1 MGWQALV
8 SHASGKCHKTH
19 FDRKQMFFKPKP
31 ARAAK
36 PQSTNSSNVDS
47 ASTPKSDTI
56 IVDNEPRIDLI
67 LQSSQKQKAEIVWA
81 IKVVCSSYSN
91 NSCFDVSQVFK
102 CMFPDSE
109 IAKSFELGADK
120 LKYVIN
126 FGLAPY
132 FEDML
137 GELLKKSDH
146 HVISFDESLNDVTQN
161 CQMDI
166 LVRFFDSIICKVKVR
181 YLDSIFLGHS
191 THQDLYDQFSNAI
204 LKLDSN
210 IEKRM
215 NILNLLTLEV
225 VGFIHY
231 MVFLNME

>member
-1 MGWQALV
+1 MGRQALV

-19 FDRKQMFFKPKP
+19 IYRKQMFFKPEP

-36 PQSTNSSNVDS
+36 PQSNNSSNVDS
-47 ASTPKSDTI
+47 ASTSSKSDTI
-56 IVDNEPRIDLI
+56 IVDNEPRIDLM

-81 IKVVCSSYSN
+81 IKVVCSGYSN

-102 CMFPDSE
+102 CMLPDSE

-132 FEDML
+132 FKDML

-146 HVISFDESLNDVTQN
+146 YVI
-161 CQMDI
+161 
-166 LVRFFDSIICKVKVR
+166 
-181 YLDSIFLGHS
+181 
-191 THQDLYDQFSNAI
+191 
-204 LKLDSN
+204 
-210 IEKRM
+210 
-215 NILNLLTLEV
+215 
-225 VGFIHY
+225 
-231 MVFLNME
+231 

>member
-1 MGWQALV
+1 MKDLRYFSKDWLVDPAFKDWVVNVPETTEARCRICCKTFKLSNMGRQALV

-19 FDRKQMFFKPKP
+19 FDRKQIFFKPKP

-47 ASTPKSDTI
+47 ASTSSKSDTI
-56 IVDNEPRIDLI
+56 IVNNEPRIDLM
-67 LQSSQKQKAEIVWA
+67 LQSSQKQKADIVWA

-132 FEDML
+132 FKDML
-137 GELLKKSDH
+137 GELKTAKWTYLLDFLIPSPSKLKY
-146 HVISFDESLNDVTQN
+146 VT
-161 CQMDI
+161 
-166 LVRFFDSIICKVKVR
+166 
-181 YLDSIFLGHS
+181 
-191 THQDLYDQFSNAI
+191 
-204 LKLDSN
+204 
-210 IEKRM
+210 
-215 NILNLLTLEV
+215 
-225 VGFIHY
+225 
-231 MVFLNME
+231 